1 MHWNSL
7 THVASESDP
16 DGSGKRQ
23 MTDARRLMHS
33 TPIHAQSSESRNAR
47 YKLANRVSSGNT
59 TLNRDILLGI
69 SGITKSINSSIDA
82 GDRYLVGFG
91 KRLFV
96 GSSRVVRRGE
106 PFRPTAPEGRPNY
119 CRKDFSAPL
128 WSWISLSHKET
139 EMWLSP
145 RIMPGGVFSK

>member
-33 TPIHAQSSESRNAR
+33 TPIHAQSSKSRNAR

-69 SGITKSINSSIDA
+69 SGITKSINSSMDA
-82 GDRYLVGFG
+82 GDRYLAGFG

-96 GSSRVVRRGE
+96 GLSRIVRRGE
-106 PFRPTAPEGRPNY
+106 P
-119 CRKDFSAPL
+119 L
-128 WSWISLSHKET
+128 
-139 EMWLSP
+139 
-145 RIMPGGVFSK
+145 